1 MSISEISER
10 VKTTKKDLL
19 LTYLN
24 VENKKINFEKE
35 IVLKKD
41 EKKPEQD
48 KKDVKK
54 DVKKPENDKKD
65 VKKDKKEDEED
76 DEEDLKISFDD
87 ILKEGEKFEND
98 IKEQIKIFMNDEKKD
113 NDDLFFLKKKN
124 LNLKFKKKKI

>member
-10 VKTTKKDLL
+10 VKNFSTKKDLL

-65 VKKDKKEDEED
+65 VKK
-76 DEEDLKISFDD
+76 
-87 ILKEGEKFEND
+87 
-98 IKEQIKIFMNDEKKD
+98 IKRRMKRMT
-113 NDDLFFLKKKN
+113 
-124 LNLKFKKKKI
+124 KKI